1 MLPSAAAPL
10 VLGAGGVSRGWVRP
24 GMVLFLL
31 PMGEGKQLWGVIL
44 APCQVCSWFGGL
56 FCSSLRWFWEWL
68 GGFVLSRACEAP
80 RACPGSAHLI
90 HPHRQTCPVPWLCP
104 SRQRFGFQWELLGW
118 GRWGLGAHT
127 QPRDVGSVLTLH
139 TPRAGHSESDTAHR
153 AVQKSLSGC
162 WLTQPKGFQ
171 DGCSS
176 GYNTQWDQPRTG
188 NGSPGAVSAHR
199 CLYHGAL
206 GQIQG
211 ASKPHPGPPPCPPG
225 PVPATCTRQEGG
237 FSSHEMRQHSLKQQ
251 RCQISQH

>member
-1 MLPSAAAPL
+1 MLLSAAAPL

-56 FCSSLRWFWEWL
+56 FCCSLRWFWEWL

-104 SRQRFGFQWELLGW
+104 SRQRFGFRWELLGW

-176 GYNTQWDQPRTG
+176 GYNSQWDQPRTG
-188 NGSPGAVSAHR
+188 NGSPGAQGLSVHIAASITGLWDRSRAHPNP
-199 CLYHGAL
+199 
-206 GQIQG
+206 IQG
-211 ASKPHPGPPPCPPG
+211 HLHAHQVLCPPLAQG
-225 PVPATCTRQEGG
+225 KKAVSPP
-237 FSSHEMRQHSLKQQ
+237 MR
-251 RCQISQH
+251 